1 LFIQT
6 IGDAYFCVGGLPGQP
21 SDHPERVLRFAID
34 TLGVIRQFNETSHS
48 ITDEMINIRIGINSG
63 PVVAGVIGTK
73 KCKLFEI
80 LQNV

>member
-1 LFIQT
+1 M
-6 IGDAYFCVGGLPGQP
+6 
-21 SDHPERVLRFAID
+21 D
-34 TLGVIRQFNETSHS
+34 TFGVIRQFNETSQNV
-48 ITDEMINIRIGINSG
+48 TDEMINIRIGLNSG